1 MKMNSKRLLSVL
13 LALVLMLS
21 LIPAA
26 FAEGELPVKGE
37 TPEGFTPV
45 KRATRDDGEE
55 EMELVAGFYFEDED
69 CDDWTF
75 VDADGDGLNWKW
87 SNDFATEFAEYA
99 YEGEGFL
106 LSQSYV
112 NNVGAYDPDNW
123 AISPAIELPDG
134 AAKLSFYMASCDGDW
149 PDTFAAYVGLSD
161 DIDEMDEVVPETLV
175 EGGKEW
181 QQFVVDLEDYLGEE
195 IYVAIRHFDSEDN
208 YQLWLDAVEIFGEE
222 GEGGSGS
229 VTVADGE
236 TTNNY
241 VPVYGLY
248 ADDYQESQIIYPASM
263 LADMNNNLIK
273 SLTFYASQNTDN
285 WQGSEFEVY
294 FLETDAT
301 ELVAGDGFVP
311 LSTMT
316 KVMDQTALHINGGKM
331 TVTLDNPYTYHGGN
345 LLVAVVG
352 VNPVYYSSSY
362 WYGVTVDGASING
375 YSGAGV
381 ESIMSIAQRN
391 FIPKTTFAYEEVG
404 IPVTITAENKTKG
417 YGAEDPELTVV
428 VEGVDDDVQLKYTVY
443 REEGEDAG
451 EYAIKIKLGK
461 NKGYTITKVEGVFKI
476 EKATPELLNV
486 AATPIYNGE
495 PLSDSIISGMAI
507 NPNNNKEVPGVWAF
521 DEPDYY
527 PEVADSETKDFGMT
541 FTPEDTWNFEPVSMN
556 LKLVVYKPLPTVVEP
571 TVKELFYNGE
581 AQELV
586 NPGSAEGGT
595 MLYSLDGVN
604 YSEEVP
610 TATEL
615 GSYLVWFYVAGDED
629 HSDTAPK
636 SLLVTIYMT
645 INGMDTETAMI
656 AFVENGERLYRYD
669 VTINNIPDGLKIYA
683 AQVFMEYDPD
693 AFTVRR
699 IETTNIDW
707 TVGDKDGKLMFAWAS
722 DSELE
727 LTNGQVLFSLILSV
741 EGEPG
746 TAYDLP
752 FIANSLG
759 YTSTVSVLKDGRT
772 ADLEALTIDG
782 KLLVTDPI
790 WGDAN
795 GDGIVTAADAATIL
809 RALVG
814 LDQLSPV
821 AAFNADVNGDL
832 QVTAEDAALILRY
845 IVGMVESLPVEP

>member
-26 FAEGELPVKGE
+26 FAEGELPVKRGI
-37 TPEGFTPV
+37 PEGFTPV
-45 KRATRDDGEE
+45 KRETRDDNEG
-55 EMELVAGFYFEDED
+55 MELVAGFYFEDETLD
-69 CDDWTF
+69 GWTAISNGDEESAWIWSDDNPGEY
-75 VDADGDGLNWKW
+75 DY
-87 SNDFATEFAEYA
+87 AELA

-106 LSQSYV
+106 MSYSYIDY
-112 NNVGAYDPDNW
+112 VGAFQADNW
-123 AISPAIELPDG
+123 AVSPAITLPDG
-134 AAKLSFYMASCDGDW
+134 AATLSFYA
-149 PDTFAAYVGLSD
+149 TNANAQY
-161 DIDEMDEVVPETLV
+161 PETFSLYIGTTSDV
-175 EGGKEW
+175 ANMTKILGPTDPSTGYDEW
-181 QQFVVDLEDYLGEE
+181 QQYELDLTDYLGEDVYLAFYDGCYDGYE
-195 IYVAIRHFDSEDN
+195 IWID
-208 YQLWLDAVEIFGEE
+208 QVEIFGEE
-222 GEGGSGS
+222 GEDGGSGS
-229 VTVADGE
+229 LTVADG
-236 TTNNY
+236 TATNSY
-241 VPVYGLY
+241 VPVYGFY
-248 ADDYQESQIIYPASM
+248 ADAYQKSQFLYPASM
-263 LADMNNNLIK
+263 LSEMNNSQIR
-273 SLTFYASQNTDN
+273 SLTFYADQDSVD
-285 WQGSEFEVY
+285 WGALFEVY
-294 FLETDAT
+294 MAETDAT
-301 ELVAGDGFVP
+301 EVSGFGNG
-311 LSTMT
+311 STMT
-316 KVMDQTALHINGGKM
+316 QVMQAASLSISDGKM
-331 TVTLDNPYTYHGGN
+331 VVTLDTPFTYHGGN
-345 LLVAVVG
+345 LMVAVFG
-352 VNPVYYSSSY
+352 VQTGNYISST
-362 WYGVTVDGASING
+362 WYGEAVTGASVSG
-375 YSGAGV
+375 YNYSDLSGV
-381 ESIMSIAQRN
+381 SPTQRN
-391 FIPKTTFAYEEVG
+391 FLPKTTFAYGEAG

-428 VEGVDDDVQLKYTVY
+428 VEGVDEGVQLKYTVY
-443 REEGEDAG
+443 RVEGEDAG
-451 EYAIKIKLGK
+451 EYPIKIKLGK
-461 NKGYTITKVEGVFKI
+461 NKGYSITKVEGVFTI
-476 EKATPELLNV
+476 EKATPLLLNV

-495 PLSDSIISGMAI
+495 PLSNSIISGMAI
-507 NPNNNKEVPGVWAF
+507 NPNNNEEVPGVWTF
-521 DEPDYY
+521 DEPDCY
-527 PEVADSETKDFGMT
+527 PEVADSETKDFSMT
-541 FTPEDTWNFEPVSMN
+541 FTPEDIRNFEPVSMN

-571 TVKELFYNGE
+571 TAKELLYNGE

-586 NPGSAEGGT
+586 NPGNAEGGT

-683 AQVFMEYDPD
+683 AQVFMEYDTD
-693 AFTVRR
+693 AFTLRR
-699 IETTNIDW
+699 IENTNIDW
-707 TVGDKDGKLMFAWAS
+707 TVGDKNGKLMFAWAS
-722 DSELE
+722 DSGLE

-782 KLLVTDPI
+782 KLLVTDPL

-795 GDGIVTAADAATIL
+795 CDGVVTAADAATIL

-814 LDQLSPV
+814 LDQLSPA

-845 IVGMVESLPVEP
+845 IVGMVASLPVEP

>member
-26 FAEGELPVKGE
+26 FAEGDAPSKAQLPAQGASV
-37 TPEGFTPV
+37 
-45 KRATRDDGEE
+45 RANDAAVRNDGV
-55 EMELVAGFYFEDED
+55 VAGFYFEDDTLDGWTVISNGDEESAWIWS
-69 CDDWTF
+69 DDNPGGY
-75 VDADGDGLNWKW
+75 DY
-87 SNDFATEFAEYA
+87 AELA
-99 YEGEGFL
+99 YEGDGFL
-106 LSQSYV
+106 MSYSYIDY
-112 NNVGAYDPDNW
+112 VGAYQADNW
-123 AISPAIELPDG
+123 AVSPAITLPDG
-134 AAKLSFYMASCDGDW
+134 AATLSFYA
-149 PDTFAAYVGLSD
+149 TNANAEY
-161 DIDEMDEVVPETLV
+161 PETFSLYIGTTSDV
-175 EGGKEW
+175 ANMTKILGPTDPSTGYSEW
-181 QQFVVDLEDYLGEE
+181 QHYELDLTDYLGQDVYLAFYDGCYDCYE
-195 IYVAIRHFDSEDN
+195 IWID
-208 YQLWLDAVEIFGEE
+208 QVEIFGEE
-222 GEGGSGS
+222 GEGGGGS
-229 VTVADGE
+229 FTVADGE
-236 TTNNY
+236 ATNGY
-241 VPVYGLY
+241 VPVYGFY
-248 ADDYQESQIIYPASM
+248 ADAYLKSQFLYPASM
-263 LADMNNNLIK
+263 LSEMNNNQIK
-273 SLTFYASQNTDN
+273 SLTFYASQDSVN
-285 WQGSEFEVY
+285 WGNARFEVY
-294 FLETDAT
+294 MAETDETAVSGFGDASSMT
-301 ELVAGDGFVP
+301 QVMQAGS
-311 LSTMT
+311 LS
-316 KVMDQTALHINGGKM
+316 ISGGKM
-331 TVTLDNPYTYHGGN
+331 VVELDTPFAYHGGN
-345 LLVAVVG
+345 LMVAVFCVETG
-352 VNPVYYSSSY
+352 SYVTSTWYGETVTGASVSGYSYSSFN
-362 WYGVTVDGASING
+362 SI
-375 YSGAGV
+375 
-381 ESIMSIAQRN
+381 EPTQRN
-391 FIPKTTFAYEEVG
+391 FLPKTTFAYEEIG

-428 VEGVDDDVQLKYTVY
+428 VEGVDDGVQLKYTVY

-451 EYAIKIKLGK
+451 EYPIKIKLGK
-461 NKGYTITKVEGVFKI
+461 NRGYTITKVEGVFTI

-495 PLSDSIISGMAI
+495 PLSNSIISGIAI

-541 FTPEDTWNFEPVSMN
+541 FTPEDIWNFEPVSMN

-693 AFTVRR
+693 AFTLRR
-699 IETTNIDW
+699 IENTNIDW

-795 GDGIVTAADAATIL
+795 GDGVVTAADAATIL

-814 LDQLSPV
+814 LDQLSPA

-832 QVTAEDAALILRY
+832 QITAEDAALILRY

>member
-45 KRATRDDGEE
+45 KRETRDDGED
-55 EMELVAGFYFEDED
+55 MELVAGFYFEDED

-75 VDADGDGLNWKW
+75 VDADDDGLNWMW
-87 SNDFATEFAEYA
+87 SNDFDTAFAEYA

-106 LSQSYV
+106 LSQSYI
-112 NNVGAYDPDNW
+112 NYVGAYDPDNW
-123 AISPAIELPDG
+123 AISPAIELPDS
-134 AAKLSFYMASCDGDW
+134 AAKLSFYMASCDGSY

-161 DIDEMDEVVPETLV
+161 DIDDMDEVVAETTV
-175 EGGKEW
+175 QGGKEW
-181 QQFVVDLEDYLGEE
+181 TRYEVDLEDYLGEE
-195 IYVAIRHFDSEDN
+195 IYVAIRHFNSYDN
-208 YQLWLDAVEIFGEE
+208 YQLWVDAVEIYGEE
-222 GEGGSGS
+222 GGGGSF
-229 VTVADGE
+229 TVADGVA
-236 TTNNY
+236 TNAY
-241 VPVYGLY
+241 VPVYGFY
-248 ADDYQESQIIYPASM
+248 ADAYLKSQFLYPASM
-263 LADMNNNLIK
+263 LSEMNNNQIK
-273 SLTFYASQNTDN
+273 SLTFYASQDSVN
-285 WQGSEFEVY
+285 WGSARFEVY
-294 FLETDAT
+294 MAETDAT
-301 ELVAGDGFVP
+301 EVSGFGDA
-311 LSTMT
+311 STMT
-316 KVMDQTALHINGGKM
+316 KVMQAASLSISGGKM
-331 TVTLDNPYTYHGGN
+331 VVTLDTPFAYHGGN
-345 LLVAVVG
+345 LMVAVFCVQTG
-352 VNPVYYSSSY
+352 SY
-362 WYGVTVDGASING
+362 VTSTWYGETVTGASVSG
-375 YSGAGV
+375 YSYSDLSGI
-381 ESIMSIAQRN
+381 SPTQRS
-391 FIPKTTFAYEEVG
+391 FLPKTTFAYEEIG

-428 VEGVDDDVQLKYTVY
+428 VEGVDDGVQLKYTVY

-451 EYAIKIKLGK
+451 EYPIKIKLGK
-461 NKGYTITKVEGVFKI
+461 NKGYTITKVEGVFTI

-495 PLSDSIISGMAI
+495 PLSNSIISGIAI
-507 NPNNNKEVPGVWAF
+507 NPNNNEEVPGVWAF
-521 DEPDYY
+521 DEPDCY
-527 PEVADSETKDFGMT
+527 PEVADSETKDFSMT
-541 FTPEDTWNFEPVSMN
+541 FTPEDTRNFEPVSMN

-571 TVKELFYNGE
+571 TAKELLYNGE

-683 AQVFMEYDPD
+683 AQVFMEYDTD
-693 AFTVRR
+693 AFTLRR
-699 IETTNIDW
+699 IENTNIDW
-707 TVGDKDGKLMFAWAS
+707 TVGDKNGKLMFAWAS
-722 DSELE
+722 DSGLE

-782 KLLVTDPI
+782 KLLVTDPL

-795 GDGIVTAADAATIL
+795 CDGVVTAADAATIL

-814 LDQLSPV
+814 LDQLSPA

-845 IVGMVESLPVEP
+845 IVGMVASLPVEP